1 MPSTSALAPSFI
13 SCHTP
18 PMPDFAESKA
28 ESMALPALTA
38 PSLTDCHTPE
48 ALSAIQPRAGAT
60 AAPIAPKAEPASS
73 ARADAPSFMSCHVS
87 EAKSPIA
94 VSPSSIF
101 SPAHAMLSLMAETA
115 VAKASAIVSPTAVA
129 PSFTPSQVR
138 AMKRP
143 AAVKALPTVS
153 PTAAAP
159 SFIPRHVPAR
169 AEPASSARAEAP
181 SLTPCHMPDSAEPIS
196 SARAA
201 MPSAMLL
208 HHDMKRLVRS
218 SHSAFA
224 PSQTSSQFLYS
235 IHAAVTS
242 SPMARTTGF
251 ASTES
256 DRAFHA
262 FRTILITPQ
271 TARMPT
277 KAAVSL
283 PIVLSRSTP
292 EVLSQFMA
300 FVSVSVSPFVRPS
313 HFQKAS
319 NSLLPPLR

>member
-1 MPSTSALAPSFI
+1 
-13 SCHTP
+13 
-18 PMPDFAESKA
+18 
-28 ESMALPALTA
+28 
-38 PSLTDCHTPE
+38 
-48 ALSAIQPRAGAT
+48 
-60 AAPIAPKAEPASS
+60 
-73 ARADAPSFMSCHVS
+73 
-87 EAKSPIA
+87 
-94 VSPSSIF
+94 
-101 SPAHAMLSLMAETA
+101 
-115 VAKASAIVSPTAVA
+115 
-129 PSFTPSQVR
+129 
-138 AMKRP
+138 
-143 AAVKALPTVS
+143 
-153 PTAAAP
+153 
-159 SFIPRHVPAR
+159 
-169 AEPASSARAEAP
+169 
-181 SLTPCHMPDSAEPIS
+181 
-196 SARAA
+196 

>member
-1 MPSTSALAPSFI
+1 MSCHAPPNADAISSASALV
-13 SCHTP
+13 
-18 PMPDFAESKA
+18 
-28 ESMALPALTA
+28 
-38 PSLTDCHTPE
+38 
-48 ALSAIQPRAGAT
+48 
-60 AAPIAPKAEPASS
+60 
-73 ARADAPSFMSCHVS
+73 PSFMPCHVS
-87 EAKSPIA
+87 ETKSFALPKPVPM
-94 VSPSSIF
+94 VSPAEAAASEQADTKPESALTALPI
-101 SPAHAMLSLMAETA
+101 SPAKKSVTESHAELISS
-115 VAKASAIVSPTAVA
+115 ASAEK
-129 PSFTPSQVR
+129 PS
-138 AMKRP
+138 AMPRP
-143 AAVKALPTVS
+143 QSMKK
-153 PTAAAP
+153 
-159 SFIPRHVPAR
+159 
-169 AEPASSARAEAP
+169 SA
-181 SLTPCHMPDSAEPIS
+181 IS
-196 SARAA
+196 SAR
-201 MPSAMLL
+201 
-208 HHDMKRLVRS
+208 
-218 SHSAFA
+218 AFA

-300 FVSVSVSPFVRPS
+300 FVSVSVSPFAKPS
-313 HFQKAS
+313 HFQNAS